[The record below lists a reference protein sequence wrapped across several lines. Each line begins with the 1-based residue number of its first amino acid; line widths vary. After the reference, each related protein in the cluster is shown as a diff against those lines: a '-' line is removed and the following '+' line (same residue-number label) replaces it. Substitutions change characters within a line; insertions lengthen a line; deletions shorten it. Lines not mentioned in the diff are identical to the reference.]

1 MTSATAMGAATK
13 AAAVGAATEAA
24 VGFAATMETASG
36 ARPSAG
42 RICARDA
49 AMIEAAEGAGMST

>member
-13 AAAVGAATEAA
+13 AAAVG
-24 VGFAATMETASG
+24 FAATVETASG

-42 RICARDA
+42 RICPRDA
-49 AMIEAAEGAGMST
+49 TMIEAAEGAGMST

>member
-1 MTSATAMGAATK
+1 MGAATK
-13 AAAVGAATEAA
+13 AAA